1 MIGPRHILP
10 TRMTPDEARGFRMAC
25 ACFATWGYQ
34 LAAEP
39 SLAGSQAVDEVRAR
53 FRKHGR
59 VVAAMAAALDRQI
72 GQAAG
77 AQDIPVEAVIE
88 IASPL

>member
-10 TRMTPDEARGFRMAC
+10 AGGLTPDEARGFRMAC
-25 ACFATWGYQ
+25 ACLATWGWQ

-39 SLAGSQAVDEVRAR
+39 SVAGSAAQDDVRSR

-72 GQAAG
+72 GQATTP
-77 AQDIPVEAVIE
+77 QDIPVEAVILM
-88 IASPL
+88 ASP